1 MFDKFEAFMNKYLT
15 PIANKMDK
23 QRHLS
28 AVKKAMVAMTPL
40 LIIGSFCLIPEAIP
54 NMIGENNPISQWIL
68 ANLDIIY
75 IPYNVGMA
83 LMSLYVAAV
92 ISYHLAQSYKL
103 DVPGTLSMGVIAFLM
118 MAVDYT
124 EDGGIMTTYLGPK
137 GLFAAM
143 FASIIAVELY
153 RWCKKK
159 NFTIKMPE
167 SVPDFVSRSFEMIPI
182 SVIVIGFFLIIRVV
196 CVNGLHTVPPMIF
209 TNLFA
214 PLVGSMDNPFA
225 VTFLQILRC
234 LLFFF
239 GIHPSVLSPITS
251 PISTQFLAENMEMVK
266 AIIEAAEELKAPVM
280 IQTTPST
287 IKYGTVETYGAIV
300 AAEAKKASVP
310 VCLHLDHGSSFELAL
325 QAMKAGYTSV
335 MIDGSKYDF
344 EGNIEITKKT
354 ADAARALDIPCEAEL
369 GKVGGKEDDLEA
381 EADTNTDPQ
390 EAKEFAERTGVT
402 SLAVAIGTAH
412 GFYVGTPVLDK
423 ERLSEIR
430 KVVDIPLVLH
440 GASGLSDEEV
450 KDCVRRGI
458 CKVNFAT
465 ELREAYSK
473 AVKATFAEKENTID
487 PKTYGRAAIQAVKEL
502 VKYRMQV
509 CGCDG
514 KA

>member
-1 MFDKFEAFMNKYLT
+1 
-15 PIANKMDK
+15 
-23 QRHLS
+23 
-28 AVKKAMVAMTPL
+28 
-40 LIIGSFCLIPEAIP
+40 
-54 NMIGENNPISQWIL
+54 
-68 ANLDIIY
+68 
-75 IPYNVGMA
+75 
-83 LMSLYVAAV
+83 
-92 ISYHLAQSYKL
+92 
-103 DVPGTLSMGVIAFLM
+103 
-118 MAVDYT
+118 
-124 EDGGIMTTYLGPK
+124 
-137 GLFAAM
+137 
-143 FASIIAVELY
+143 
-153 RWCKKK
+153 
-159 NFTIKMPE
+159 
-167 SVPDFVSRSFEMIPI
+167 
-182 SVIVIGFFLIIRVV
+182 
-196 CVNGLHTVPPMIF
+196 
-209 TNLFA
+209 
-214 PLVGSMDNPFA
+214 
-225 VTFLQILRC
+225 
-234 LLFFF
+234 
-239 GIHPSVLSPITS
+239 
-251 PISTQFLAENMEMVK
+251 
-266 AIIEAAEELKAPVM
+266 M